1 MIKIT
6 VWRNRKQS
14 LEAFLVEGH
23 AGYADYGQDIVCAAV
38 STLTQTAIL
47 AIEKLTGEEPRVDLA
62 EGRLYYEAPI
72 GVSSEKQAIISTI
85 LETMVVGLT
94 AIAEE
99 YSSNVAISQ
108 LRR

>member
-1 MIKIT
+1 MIEIT
-6 VWRNRKQS
+6 VWRNKEQS

-47 AIEKLTGEEPRVDLA
+47 AIEELTGEEPVVDLS
-62 EGRLYYEAPI
+62 EGRLYCEVPSRISAK
-72 GVSSEKQAIISTI
+72 KQAIISTI
-85 LETMVVGLT
+85 LETMFVGLM
-94 AIAEE
+94 AIAKE
-99 YSSNVAISQ
+99 YPSNVAISQ